1 MRKPYEPT
9 WPREKVTI
17 KSLKML
23 YKSEISSIRMLGVD
37 KELEWS
43 LSKEG
48 LKTNIPS
55 KKPCEHAYVLRILR
69 T

>member
-1 MRKPYEPT
+1 
-9 WPREKVTI
+9 
-17 KSLKML
+17 
-23 YKSEISSIRMLGVD
+23 MLGVD

-48 LKTNIPS
+48 LKTKIPS
-55 KKPCEHAYVLRILR
+55 KKPGEHAYVLRIVR